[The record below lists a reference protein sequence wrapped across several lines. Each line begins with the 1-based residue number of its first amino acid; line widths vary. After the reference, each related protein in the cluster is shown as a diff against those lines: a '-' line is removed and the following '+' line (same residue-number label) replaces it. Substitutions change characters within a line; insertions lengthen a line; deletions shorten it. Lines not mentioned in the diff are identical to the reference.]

1 MKILIMMAIGIKN
14 LFFIKKARIITG
26 IAFILTMISLLA
38 LKEASW
44 TKTFLVFGL
53 IPLSLFISGHFSK
66 NKPGEMVNYN
76 QNFNQVDYD
85 EVDETPVVD
94 RIEKKTVNTITT
106 TETIYFKKSAKYLE

>member
-14 LFFIKKARIITG
+14 LFFIKSARIIVG

-53 IPLSLFISGHFSK
+53 IPASLFIVGHFKKS
-66 NKPGEMVNYN
+66 GEVAKYDQDFN
-76 QNFNQVDYD
+76 QNFNQDYYK
-85 EVDETPVVD
+85 EEDETPVID
-94 RIEKKTVNTITT
+94 RIEKRTTTTT
-106 TETIYFKKSAKYLE
+106 TETIYFKKGIKYLE